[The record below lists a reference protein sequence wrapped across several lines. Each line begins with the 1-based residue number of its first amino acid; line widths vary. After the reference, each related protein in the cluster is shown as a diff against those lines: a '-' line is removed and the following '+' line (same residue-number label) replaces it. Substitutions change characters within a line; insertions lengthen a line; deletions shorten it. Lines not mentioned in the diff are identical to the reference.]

1 MTRSLNARPA
11 GSVGAGACAQLPSIL
26 IESAKILIE
35 DELTT
40 AHLFLEDGRIK
51 RISKLP
57 HRQTA
62 DLKIN
67 ATGLIAL
74 PGMIDAH
81 VHLRDLEYAYK
92 ETFETGT
99 QAAAVGGFT
108 TVLDMPNTRP
118 PTINNEALLEKITR
132 AHGRLFANVGFQ
144 ATLVDNAN
152 ELRNMRSSGAVA
164 FKLYL
169 NKALETFDSSTDK
182 ELVHALQAAKVC
194 NVLVTV
200 HAEDGAAIRAVR
212 ERSEAQGKTSIRDFL
227 RGHTPAMEIT
237 AVRRIL
243 TMTKHLGVR
252 AHVCHIT
259 TPSAVGLARKTP
271 HTTCEATAHHLLLNQ
286 SIFRK
291 QNTLALC
298 VPPIRSEPYRRG
310 LWRLFCAGK
319 VDILA
324 SDHAPHTLE
333 EKTSTNTWNAA
344 SGVPGLETSLP
355 VLFTQ
360 VSRGKLSLRRLI
372 EATATLPAKIFQ
384 LKNKGTL
391 AEGFDADIVL
401 VDPKARFKVRPEAF
415 LSKAKYSPFKGVS
428 CIGKAAYTIVN
439 GTLVAEKGT
448 IVGPPAGTVTTSD
461 V

>member
-1 MTRSLNARPA
+1 M
-11 GSVGAGACAQLPSIL
+11 PSIL
-26 IESAKILIE
+26 IESAKILI
-35 DELTT
+35 DGELTT
-40 AHLFLEDGRIK
+40 AHLLLEEGRIK

-57 HRQTA
+57 PAQTA
-62 DLKIN
+62 DIRIN
-67 ATGLIAL
+67 ASGLIAL

-99 QAAAVGGFT
+99 QAGAVGGFT
-108 TVLDMPNTRP
+108 TLLDMPNTRP
-118 PTINNEALLEKITR
+118 PTTSKQALLEKITYAR
-132 AHGRLFANVGFQ
+132 GRLFANVGFQ
-144 ATLVDNAN
+144 AALVDNPD
-152 ELRNMRSSGAVA
+152 ELGDMRRSGAVA

-169 NKALETFDSSTDK
+169 NKALETFDSGSNR
-182 ELVHALQAAKVC
+182 ELPHALQAAKAC

-200 HAEDGAAIRAVR
+200 HAEDGAAIRAVQ
-212 ERSEAQGKTSIRDFL
+212 EGSEAQSRTTVRDFL
-227 RGHTPAMEIT
+227 RGHTPAVEIS

-243 TMTKHLGVR
+243 NMTKRLGVR
-252 AHVCHIT
+252 THVCHIT
-259 TPSAVGLARKTP
+259 TPDAVRLVRKTP
-271 HTTCEATAHHLLLNQ
+271 NSTCEATAHHLLLNQ

-291 QNTLALC
+291 QNTMALC

-310 LWRLFCAGK
+310 LWRLFCTGK

-333 EKTSTNTWNAA
+333 EKTSTDAWKAA

-355 VLFTQ
+355 TLFTQ

-384 LKNKGTL
+384 LNRKGAL

-401 VDPKARFKVRPEAF
+401 VDPKVKFKIKPETF
-415 LSKAKYSPFKGVS
+415 LSKAKYSPFKDVS
-428 CIGKAAYTIVN
+428 CTGRAAYTIVN
-439 GTLVAEKGT
+439 GILVAEKGT

-461 V
+461 T

>member
-1 MTRSLNARPA
+1 MSRSLNPRPA
-11 GSVGAGACAQLPSIL
+11 GSVGGGACAQLPSIL
-26 IESAKILIE
+26 IESAKILIK

-40 AHLFLEDGRIK
+40 AHLFLENGRIK
-51 RISKLP
+51 RITKLP
-57 HRQTA
+57 ATETA

-67 ATGLIAL
+67 AARLIAL

-81 VHLRDLEYAYK
+81 VHLRDLEYDYK

-108 TVLDMPNTRP
+108 TVLDMPNTQP
-118 PTINNEALLEKITR
+118 PTTSNKALVEKI
-132 AHGRLFANVGFQ
+132 AHAQGRLFANVGFQ
-144 ATLVDNAN
+144 AALVDNPT
-152 ELRNMRSSGAVA
+152 ELRAMRNSGAIA

-169 NKALETFDSSTDK
+169 NKALEPFDSSVDK
-182 ELVHALQAAKVC
+182 ELVHALQAAKIS

-212 ERSEAQGKTSIRDFL
+212 DRSEVQGKTTIGDFL
-227 RGHTPAMEIT
+227 KGHTPAMEIS

-243 TMTKHLGVR
+243 AMTKSLDVR

-259 TPSAVGLARKTP
+259 TPDAVRLVRRTP
-271 HTTCEATAHHLLLNQ
+271 HTTCEAAAHHLLLNQ
-286 SIFRK
+286 SIFKK
-291 QNTLALC
+291 QNTLAIC

-310 LWRLFCAGK
+310 LWRLFSTGK

-333 EKTSTNTWNAA
+333 EKTSANAWKA
-344 SGVPGLETSLP
+344 APGVPGLETSLP

-360 VSRGKLSLRRLI
+360 VSRGRLSLLRLI

-384 LKNKGTL
+384 LKNKGAL

-401 VDPKARFKVRPEAF
+401 VDPKTRVKIRPEAF
-415 LSKAKYSPFKGVS
+415 LSKAKYSPFKALS
-428 CIGKAAYTIVN
+428 CIGRAAYTVVN
-439 GTLVAEKGT
+439 GTLVAENAT